1 MRFIFP
7 SNHHYPVTVFQLKRL
22 KSNLIASTL
31 ILLLS
36 FELCAQDHILIP
48 YRNKEKWGFA
58 DTSGKL
64 LVKPQFDAI
73 LFDRSHPLYY
83 EAKIPKH
90 HYLTKVDSLFG
101 LVGSHLIIPNQYR
114 FIKGLQSEI
123 YVAQPFSNFQTHFYS
138 KNGQRILSDAQRIE
152 RLEFSYFRKK
162 GKLDR
167 SPIHLLKIAQ
177 SDRRFSLYVY
187 YPNEFQKSHFIIEDC
202 ASILKTDQF
211 EIDRVAFK
219 VQRQRQADFEII
231 TLAYDARTDRFEVSP
246 VKMATSDPLGWSGPG
261 SGSGTGPGEDSDGY
275 SERAPQSDL
284 SNQTIQFSINNSSDS
299 VFVERRST
307 SARTKSVDQLPRT
320 VLSLPKEATNFQCV
334 AYVGPLNKQLVG
346 DSIFYFRNFL
356 KFKVNEKTC
365 VQFFDKQPSICYDS
379 LLVVYPNNNADYHVL
394 VGLKQPDQTM
404 TFGLVN
410 DSNQV
415 AIPLEYE
422 EISGLPENKYQN
434 IDYKHTIVV
443 AKQNKL
449 YGLLTLKG
457 KPVLPCRYDAI
468 SSSKKNKNDDQFFE
482 LNHNGLYGAFFQ
494 YKPRENKPPVST
506 ALVEPFSKTPIK
518 SVLYLEVDDNALEY
532 RKVFPLLQI
541 SSNDGRLIGYYH
553 PKGLKFWND

>member
-1 MRFIFP
+1 MRFVFP
-7 SNHHYPVTVFQLKRL
+7 SNPHHSTAVFQLKRL
-22 KSNLIASTL
+22 KSNSIASTL

-36 FELCAQDHILIP
+36 FELCAQNQILIP
-48 YRNKEKWGFA
+48 FRNKDKWGFA

-64 LVKPQFDAI
+64 LVKPEFDAI

-101 LVGSHLIIPNQYR
+101 LVGPNLFIPYQYR
-114 FIKGLQSEI
+114 FIKGLPSEI

-162 GKLDR
+162 GKLER

-177 SDRRFSLYVY
+177 SDRRFSLYAY

-202 ASILKTDQF
+202 ASILKTNQF
-211 EIDRVAFK
+211 EVDRVAFQ

-231 TLAYDARTDRFEVSP
+231 TLAYDAKTDRFEVSP
-246 VKMATSDPLGWSGPG
+246 VKMATSDPLGWSGSG
-261 SGSGTGPGEDSDGY
+261 SGSGTGNGRGTDGY
-275 SERAPQSDL
+275 PEQAPQSDL

-299 VFVERRST
+299 VFVERRPT
-307 SARTKSVDQLPRT
+307 NARTKTLDQLPRT
-320 VLSLPKEATNFQCV
+320 VLSLPREVSNIQCV
-334 AYVGPLNKQLVG
+334 SYVGPLNKQLVG
-346 DSIFYFRNFL
+346 DSIFYFRNYL

-365 VQFFDKQPSICYDS
+365 VQFFDKQPPICYDS

-394 VGLKQPDQTM
+394 VGQKQPDQTM
-404 TFGLVN
+404 TLGLVN
-410 DSNQV
+410 DSNQL

-443 AKQNKL
+443 AKQNNL

-457 KPVLPCRYDAI
+457 KPVLPCRYGAI

-482 LNHNGLYGAFFQ
+482 LHHNGLYGAFFQ

-518 SVLYLEVDDNALEY
+518 SVLFLDVDENASEY

-541 SSNDGRLIGYYH
+541 SSIDGRLIGYCH
-553 PKGLKFWND
+553 PNGLKFWID